1 MDVIAHSIRD
11 QAVDQATI
19 DTIKKR
25 NVGYIPTLTRD
36 LAQFVYE
43 STPEFFTDPFFLRHA
58 DAYRRDMTKLSD
70 AMSQEKMR
78 KSPEAQTIKVALQQG
93 SRNLK
98 TLSDAGVLIALGT
111 DTGTNEGQWQG
122 YFEQV
127 EMDMMAKAGMS
138 PMKVLVAST
147 GGAAKAW
154 GLTDVGTLEKGKW
167 ADFVVLNANPL
178 DDIRNTRTINSV
190 WIAGARLEGVEP
202 VGAP

>member
-127 EMDMMAKAGMS
+127 ELEMMVKAGLT
-138 PMKVLVAST
+138 PMQALVSATS
-147 GGAAKAW
+147 GAAKVAKVDPQ
-154 GLTDVGTLEKGKW
+154 LGTIQAGKR
-167 ADFVVLNANPL
+167 ADLLVLNANPL
-178 DDIRNTRTINSV
+178 TDIRNTRQIHSV
-190 WIAGARLEGVEP
+190 WIAGRQLAR
-202 VGAP
+202 AD